1 MPYLYI
7 LILGLRFGKMFSI
20 GLHRALAAHTEHVVG
35 HKSVIAIVRHVT
47 FLVLYEF
54 VLA

>member
-20 GLHRALAAHTEHVVG
+20 DLHRARRQCHT
-35 HKSVIAIVRHVT
+35 
-47 FLVLYEF
+47 LYQ
-54 VLA
+54 